1 MFKIIYAF
9 RTRFNGGAKQKD
21 PKVRLTALDYCVK
34 IFDGVHFRLP
44 QLHLKEILI
53 GFAASKIMLL
63 YPKNSQLVD
72 TGNDERKMIALRGF
86 NITPNGKRQPI
97 EATIVNVTY
106 IAVCFFSMHIHDSYL
121 GRMVPFLATIMSLWH
136 TQMQAHV
143 ILIMLEVCGDKLL
156 QVYGRAF
163 VKQLVQLRQHFCP
176 SFKTYFENKEMEKE
190 PQNKAEYLIDGDTGI
205 PEMIKQFDKLI
216 NRVGELLD

>member
-1 MFKIIYAF
+1 
-9 RTRFNGGAKQKD
+9 
-21 PKVRLTALDYCVK
+21 
-34 IFDGVHFRLP
+34 
-44 QLHLKEILI
+44 
-53 GFAASKIMLL
+53 
-63 YPKNSQLVD
+63 
-72 TGNDERKMIALRGF
+72 
-86 NITPNGKRQPI
+86 
-97 EATIVNVTY
+97 
-106 IAVCFFSMHIHDSYL
+106 
-121 GRMVPFLATIMSLWH
+121 
-136 TQMQAHV
+136 MQAHV